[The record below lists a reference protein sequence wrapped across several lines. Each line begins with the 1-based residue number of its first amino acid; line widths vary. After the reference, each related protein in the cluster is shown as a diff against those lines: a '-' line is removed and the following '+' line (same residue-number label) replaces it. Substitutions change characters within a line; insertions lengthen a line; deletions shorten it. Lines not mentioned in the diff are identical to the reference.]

1 MGGANLSNDLDL
13 SGTTH
18 TNAGT
23 YNGDAWSF
31 TDPTG
36 NYRSAS
42 GMVHD
47 SIAQATATIIVTPYT
62 VTYDTN
68 PHTATGTATG
78 VGGANLSNDLDL
90 SGTTHT
96 NAGTYNGD
104 AWSFTDPTG
113 NYRSAS
119 GMVHDSIAQATATII
134 VTPYTV
140 TYDTNPHTA
149 TGTATG
155 VGGAN
160 LSNDLDLSGTTHTNA
175 GTYNGDAWSFTDPT
189 GNYRS
194 ASGMVHDVINQPPP
208 VIIGEQSLF
217 LRKTNKKGRPVGKP
231 VLAGYE
237 FEFSSPLNPASATN
251 SANYQVDNV
260 TKKRVK
266 KKVERILQ
274 PITKFNVSY
283 SNDAVT
289 IVLAR
294 RETFKT
300 GGQITILNTSGR
312 RLGRRTGRNHGVHDL
327 QGREGHHAVVTELE
341 FSAAA
346 LRASV

>member
-1 MGGANLSNDLDL
+1 
-13 SGTTH
+13 
-18 TNAGT
+18 
-23 YNGDAWSF
+23 
-31 TDPTG
+31 
-36 NYRSAS
+36 
-42 GMVHD
+42 MVNN

-62 VTYDTN
+62 VTFDTN

-119 GMVHDSIAQATATII
+119 G
-134 VTPYTV
+134 TV
-140 TYDTNPHTA
+140 N
-149 TGTATG
+149 
-155 VGGAN
+155 
-160 LSNDLDLSGTTHTNA
+160 
-175 GTYNGDAWSFTDPT
+175 
-189 GNYRS
+189 
-194 ASGMVHDVINQPPP
+194 DVINSARPTVPSTHPPHHP
-208 VIIGEQSLF
+208 VIIGEQPLF
-217 LRKTNKKGRPVGKP
+217 SRKTNKKGRPVGKP
-231 VLAGYE
+231 VLAGFE

-260 TKKRVK
+260 TEKRVK
-266 KKVERILQ
+266 KKVERILE

-289 IVLAR
+289 IALAR

-300 GGQITILNTSGR
+300 GGRSRSSI
-312 RLGRRTGRNHGVHDL
+312 VW
-327 QGREGHHAVVTELE
+327 
-341 FSAAA
+341 
-346 LRASV
+346 RASGPHWQEPRCSRSPSAGRASRRRDRVCRVGLADDGGRFVPSNGRKQERSEIRTACHVPPDGCDGPVGPSFGLAQNPYRGPGPMPVSNSAPSCTITTRSSGMISSRGINLLRCDRRMALV